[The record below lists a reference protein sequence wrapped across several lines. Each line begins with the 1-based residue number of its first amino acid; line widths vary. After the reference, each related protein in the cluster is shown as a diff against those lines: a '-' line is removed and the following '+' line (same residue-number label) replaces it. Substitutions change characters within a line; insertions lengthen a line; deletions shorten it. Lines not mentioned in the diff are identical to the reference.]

1 VTNEDYVGAL
11 VEFASGVRG
20 TLETDRSIVGPQSSM
35 AFELNGSKG
44 AASWDHEKL
53 NQLRLYLPEEQP
65 ADGFIEVLGG
75 DAFPH
80 QGNIVP
86 GGGNSVGY
94 EDMKLIEALEFLK
107 SVAAGRPHSP
117 NFGEALA
124 NASVAAA
131 MVRSWSSG
139 RWEDVVSLRID

>member
-11 VEFASGVRG
+11 LQFEGGARG
-20 TLETDRSIVGPQSSM
+20 TLESDRSIVGPQSSM

-44 AASWDHEKL
+44 AASWDHEQL
-53 NQLRLYLPEEQP
+53 NRLRLYLPEEQP
-65 ADGFIEVLGG
+65 TDGFIDVLAG
-75 DAFPH
+75 DAFPN

-86 GGGNSVGY
+86 GGGNSLGF
-94 EDMKLIEALEFLK
+94 EDLKLIEALEFLR
-107 SVAAGRPHSP
+107 SVVAGRPHSP
-117 NFGEALA
+117 SFTDALA

-131 MVRSWSSG
+131 MVRSWSSE